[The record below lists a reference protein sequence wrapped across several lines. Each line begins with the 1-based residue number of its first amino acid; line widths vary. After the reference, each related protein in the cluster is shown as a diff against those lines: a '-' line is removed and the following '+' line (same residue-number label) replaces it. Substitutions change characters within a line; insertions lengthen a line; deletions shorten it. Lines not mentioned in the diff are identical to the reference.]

1 MDPMRISLL
10 SCKLA
15 LKGRHTRLV
24 VWTRKYVATLIL
36 ILQIQNTNLEDKL
49 AITYQLGMDA

>member
-1 MDPMRISLL
+1 MRISLL

-24 VWTRKYVATLIL
+24 AWTRKYVATLIL
-36 ILQIQNTNLEDKL
+36 ILQIQNTNWEDKL